1 MIKNKGFIFLLLS
14 PLLLAA
20 CWDKIEVEERGFVSG
35 IAIDLANSPSMMDDN
50 EPTPEQENGEKRL
63 QQDERIFNHNMD
75 EDHLQNENNKFKLTQ
90 QLIVPSG
97 LGQAQNSGGNTVP
110 AFRNLSQIG
119 DTIIEMNR
127 DMIKQAG
134 RITNVTHL
142 NVVLFSEAVATKEGL
157 FADLMDIFLR
167 EKEMLRN
174 VKVAITKDH
183 AGDYLYI
190 LPENEK
196 IPGMYIAKLLENK
209 SNLEIAQ
216 PLTVGDVQA
225 LLLSEKSF
233 SIPILNI
240 VDITT
245 INYTG
250 LSIYNGKKR
259 KVVGMLTGD
268 HAKGLNFINSKN
280 QTGTLNIK
288 FNNHDVTLEI
298 LKVKSSISLKNKDKD
313 HLKFHITIDVDT
325 GIAEQYGSLDIMK
338 ETHYNELKKALEKE
352 ITQITTHTVS
362 ILQKDVETDLLGLNT
377 HLNKYHYPLW
387 SEVKNDWES
396 GEHYFSKSDVNIDVN
411 VTIEKPGNI
420 LKSNK
425 GKE

>member
-1 MIKNKGFIFLLLS
+1 MIKNKRFIFLLLS

-35 IAIDLANSPSMMDDN
+35 IAIDLANSHSKMDIN
-50 EPTPEQENGEKRL
+50 EQAQPQEQGEGETRL
-63 QQDERIFNHNMD
+63 QQDEKILKQNND
-75 EDHLQNENNKFKLTQ
+75 EDYGNKNNKFKLTQ

-97 LGQAQNSGGNTVP
+97 LGQAQNSGGNKVP
-110 AFRNLSQIG
+110 AFRNLSQTG

-142 NVVLFSEAVATKEGL
+142 DVVLFSEEVATQEGL

-167 EKEMLRN
+167 EKEMLRS

-196 IPGMYIAKLLENK
+196 IPGMYISKLLENK

-216 PLTVGDVQA
+216 LLTVGDVQA
-225 LLLSEKSF
+225 LLLSKKSF
-233 SIPILNI
+233 AIPILNI
-240 VDITT
+240 VNTST

-250 LSIYNGKKR
+250 LSIYNGKK
-259 KVVGMLTGD
+259 KKLVGMLTHD
-268 HAKGLNFINSKN
+268 NAKGVNFINSHD
-280 QTGTLNIK
+280 QTGTINIK
-288 FNNHDVTLEI
+288 YNNQDITLEI
-298 LKVKSSISLKNKDKD
+298 LKVNSKISLKNKDKN
-313 HLKFHITIDVDT
+313 HLKFQIVINVDA
-325 GIAEQYGSLDIMK
+325 GIAEQYGSLDVMN
-338 ETHYNELKKALEKE
+338 EDHYKDLKKALEEE
-352 ITQITTHTVS
+352 ITKITTRTVS
-362 ILQKDVETDLLGLNT
+362 ILQKDVQTDLLGLNT
-377 HLNKYHYPLW
+377 HLYKYHYPLW
-387 SEVKNDWES
+387 SKIKDDWE
-396 GEHYFSKSDVNIDVN
+396 GGQLYFLKSDVNIDVN

-420 LKSNK
+420 LKSN
-425 GKE
+425 

>member
-35 IAIDLANSPSMMDDN
+35 IAIDLANSPSKMDVN
-50 EPTPEQENGEKRL
+50 EPASEQEQSETRL

-75 EDHLQNENNKFKLTQ
+75 EDYLQNENNKFKLTQ

-97 LGQAQNSGGNTVP
+97 LGQAQNSGGNKVP
-110 AFRNLSQIG
+110 AFRNLSQTG

-142 NVVLFSEAVATKEGL
+142 NVVLYSEAVAKKKGL

-167 EKEMLRN
+167 EKEMLRS

-190 LPENEK
+190 IPENEK
-196 IPGMYIAKLLENK
+196 IPGIYIEKLLENK

-216 PLTVGDVQA
+216 PLIVGDVQA

-233 SIPILNI
+233 AIPTLNI
-240 VDITT
+240 VDTST
-245 INYTG
+245 IDYTG
-250 LSIYNGKKR
+250 LSIYNGKKK

-268 HAKGLNFINSKN
+268 NAKGVNLINSKN
-280 QTGTLNIK
+280 QTGTVNIK

-298 LKVKSSISLKNKDKD
+298 LKVKSKISLKNNDKN
-313 HLKFHITIDVDT
+313 HLKFHITINVEA
-325 GIAEQYGSLDIMK
+325 GIAEQYGSLDIMN
-338 ETHYNELKKALEKE
+338 EAHYKELKEKLEKE
-352 ITQITTHTVS
+352 LTQITTRTVS
-362 ILQKDVETDLLGLNT
+362 VLQKDVETDLLGLNT
-377 HLNKYHYPLW
+377 HLYKYHYSLW
-387 SEVKNDWES
+387 TKIKDDWED
-396 GEHYFSKSDVNIDVN
+396 GQLYFLNSDVNIDVN

-420 LKSNK
+420 IKSH
-425 GKE
+425 

>member
-1 MIKNKGFIFLLLS
+1 MKKIKGFIFLLLS

-35 IAIDLANSPSMMDDN
+35 IAIDLANSPSKLDIN
-50 EPTPEQENGEKRL
+50 EPTPDQGETRL
-63 QQDERIFNHNMD
+63 QQDQKIFNRNLD
-75 EDHLQNENNKFKLTQ
+75 EDNLQNENNKFKLTQ

-110 AFRNLSQIG
+110 AFRNLSQTG

-142 NVVLFSEAVATKEGL
+142 NVVLFSEAVATAENV
-157 FADLMDIFLR
+157 FEDLMDIFLR
-167 EKEMLRN
+167 EKEMLRS

-190 LPENEK
+190 LPQNEK

-216 PLTVGDVQA
+216 PLTAGNIQA
-225 LLLSEKSF
+225 LLLSKKSF
-233 SIPILNI
+233 AIPILNI

-250 LSIYNGKKR
+250 LSIYNAEKN
-259 KVVGMLTGD
+259 KVVGILTGD
-268 HAKGLNFINSKN
+268 DAKGLNFINSKD
-280 QTGTLNIK
+280 QTGTVNINLN
-288 FNNHDVTLEI
+288 NNDVTLEV
-298 LKVKSSISLKNKDKD
+298 LKVNSKISLKNNDKK
-313 HLKFHITIDVDT
+313 HLKFNIKINVEA
-325 GIAEQYGSLDIMK
+325 GIAEQYGSLNIMN
-338 ETHYNELKKALEKE
+338 EDHYNELKKALEKE
-352 ITQITTHTVS
+352 IIQMTTKTIS
-362 ILQKDVETDLLGLNT
+362 ILQKDVQTDLLGLNT
-377 HLNKYHYPLW
+377 HLYKNHYPLW
-387 SEVKNDWES
+387 SKIKDDWE
-396 GEHYFSKSDVNIDVN
+396 GGQLYFSKSDVKIDVN

-420 LKSNK
+420 LKSH
-425 GKE
+425 